1 MNSTNVVNASIVSY
15 ISFTFLFFVL
25 KFRYFSKTSYYWIL
39 IFLILSCALQVGQNI
54 NLTSSPELCGKP
66 DLSLALYST
75 LIPWI
80 LVFTMFT
87 LLLMIAP
94 GWLRVFSNTFG
105 VSAAEAYGIKGHIN
119 AVLQKPVQPGT
130 DPALLQMLERIYL
143 DQMSLV
149 IELEI
154 DDVVEEPFTFPAI
167 NRLVELKIIQPIPPE
182 KLESLKGLYNSL
194 VLKDTVG
201 FFFWF
206 ILIGVF
212 CILVST
218 MTLISSG
225 CTPRIG
231 SSYDTIFKP

>member
-25 KFRYFSKTSYYWIL
+25 KFRFFPKTSYYWIL

-75 LIPWI
+75 IIPWI
-80 LVFTMFT
+80 VVFTVFT
-87 LLLMIAP
+87 LFLMIAP
-94 GWLRVFSNTFG
+94 GWLRIFSNTFG
-105 VSAAEAYGIKGHIN
+105 VTAAEAYGIKHHIN
-119 AVLQKPVQPGT
+119 EILQKPLQPST
-130 DPALLQMLERIYL
+130 DPVMIQMLERIYL

-149 IELEI
+149 IELDI
-154 DDVVEEPFTFPAI
+154 DDVVLDPFTFPAI
-167 NRLVELKIIQPIPPE
+167 NRLVEMKVIAPIPPD
-182 KLESLKGLYNSL
+182 KTKSLESLHDAL
-194 VLKDTVG
+194 VLKETVG

-206 ILIGVF
+206 ILIGIF
-212 CILVST
+212 CILIST

-231 SSYDTIFKP
+231 SSYDTIFKN

>member
-25 KFRYFSKTSYYWIL
+25 KFRYFPKTSYYWIL

-105 VSAAEAYGIKGHIN
+105 VTAAEAYGIKGHIN
-119 AVLQKPVQPGT
+119 AILQKPLQPGT
-130 DPALLQMLERIYL
+130 DPVLLQMLERIYL

-167 NRLVELKIIQPIPPE
+167 NKLVEMKIIQPIPPE